1 MHKFISYNSEICT
14 SAEAKIPALSS
25 AALYG
30 WGIFTSLGI
39 YDSMPFLWKKHW
51 QRLGEYAGAVGI
63 DMSEISERD
72 VYDDLLAV
80 IAANKLTD
88 ARARITCFDNAAGF
102 WNCAATDKT
111 NVLIATADFRAMPER
126 FTLTTS
132 PFAVNSTS
140 PLAGIKSCNYLENLL
155 AWERAKN
162 TGFDEAVRLN
172 ERGEVTS
179 VCVANIF
186 WVKNEKLYTPSL
198 RTGALEGTTRAF
210 VLEQAVI
217 NGIEY
222 FEVERGMEDLLG
234 ADECFLTSAGIGI
247 RNVAAID
254 GTRYDGSEITK
265 VLTGVLEF
273 QV

>member
-14 SAEAKIPALSS
+14 STEANIPALSS

-30 WGIFTSLGI
+30 WGIFTSMGI
-39 YDSMPFLWKKHW
+39 YDGHPFLWKKHW
-51 QRLGEYAGAVGI
+51 QRLGEYAMAVGI
-63 DMSEISERD
+63 DMGEISERD
-72 VYDDLLAV
+72 VYEDLLAV
-80 IAANKLTD
+80 IRANKLSD

-111 NVLIATADFRAMPER
+111 NILIATADFREMPER
-126 FTLTTS
+126 FTLTRS
-132 PFAVNSTS
+132 PFPINSAS

-162 TGFDEAVRLN
+162 AGFDEALRLN
-172 ERGEVTS
+172 ERGEITS

-186 WVKNEKLYTPSL
+186 WVKGDRLYTPSL

-210 VLEQAVI
+210 VLEQAGI
-217 NGIEY
+217 NHIEY
-222 FEVERGMEDLLG
+222 FEVESRVEDLLE

-247 RNVAAID
+247 RNVAALD
-254 GTRYDGSEITK
+254 GTRFESSELTR
-265 VLTGVLEF
+265 VLSGVLEF